1 VSGRSFLTSAAVAQA
16 LGLVSAEAF
25 LARRATLEAAPLLF
39 PPPMPHCKRP
49 LLWRA
54 DEVDGWISRH
64 GIPATAGIDPAL
76 IATGKV
82 ALLDMARTA

>member
-1 VSGRSFLTSAAVAQA
+1 MTARPFLTSAAVAQA

>member
-1 VSGRSFLTSAAVAQA
+1 MTGRLFLTSAGVAQA
-16 LGLVSAEAF
+16 LGLVSADAF

-54 DEVDGWISRH
+54 DEVDGWIARH
-64 GIPATAGIDPAL
+64 GIAAPAGIDPAL

-82 ALLDMARTA
+82 ALLEMARTA